1 MCVRGKDEI
10 LVSTPNHKAVIF
22 FNTNGL
28 WSDRRRNSSFIGRRD
43 CAEKLIFRA
52 EEDTQYNRSW
62 RSTFINAH
70 RRVSDYR
77 VLAGRNLRDANHTRQ
92 DRVMLENTRTLNL
105 GCEFYITPSIK
116 RFSLESVATRDTI
129 KHS

>member
-62 RSTFINAH
+62 RSTFIKRASPGI
-70 RRVSDYR
+70 RVSR
-77 VLAGRNLRDANHTRQ
+77 FGCKEFARCESHETRSS
-92 DRVMLENTRTLNL
+92 DVGKHENT
-105 GCEFYITPSIK
+105 
-116 RFSLESVATRDTI
+116 
-129 KHS
+129 